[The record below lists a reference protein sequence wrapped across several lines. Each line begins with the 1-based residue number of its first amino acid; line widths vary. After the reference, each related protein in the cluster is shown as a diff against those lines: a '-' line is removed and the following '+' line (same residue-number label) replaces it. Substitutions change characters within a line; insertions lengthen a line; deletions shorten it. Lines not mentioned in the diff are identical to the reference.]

1 MLSVSRGLL
10 EAVWKWAG
18 DEHDPD
24 AESTWIF
31 GVERVTGQLS
41 AAFDMWHAWR
51 FHNIPPTSG
60 GWMDQPLD
68 VLMKMHVVNMTYDT
82 KIFMISKNSDW
93 SRLTSTQRELA
104 KWLDTGE

>member
-1 MLSVSRGLL
+1 
-10 EAVWKWAG
+10 
-18 DEHDPD
+18 
-24 AESTWIF
+24 
-31 GVERVTGQLS
+31 
-41 AAFDMWHAWR
+41 
-51 FHNIPPTSG
+51 
-60 GWMDQPLD
+60 MDQPLD